1 MTSVVQELAKNPH
14 TGKAAEDV
22 LHMTNGRHNAPKVGE
37 AGLQMSPTLQV
48 AFSAKK
54 DADPNKHGRA
64 FVAK

>member
-1 MTSVVQELAKNPH
+1 MTTVAQELAKTPH

-37 AGLQMSPTLQV
+37 VGLQMSPTLQV

-54 DADPNKHGRA
+54 NADPAKHGPA